1 MELSNSNYARIK
13 KYNIL
18 LIALIISILPK
29 IFYLR
34 LVILSRDNQ
43 LIWGNL
49 IDSNFSAFYKMNF
62 LLFATF
68 LLLISIIPYLIQIKI
83 KKTFYYIPLIFLAIL
98 IIISAY
104 FSKYST
110 VTMTGFPGRYES
122 LFVLLSYLLLTFV
135 TLNTIEQKDAFKFVF
150 SIFFI
155 SIFIL
160 GFHGVLQYFGFDFF
174 ATDIGRRI
182 ITPPGLER
190 MVDNLSFLDSNRVYS
205 TLGNPNYVGS
215 YGAMVLSLLFGLY
228 INTRKQKRIYIL
240 GFLNILMF
248 AYLVGSRSRG
258 GMIGL
263 LAGLILLLVLLAR
276 EIRENWKQVAIVLL
290 AFFLIFLSMDVYSVQ
305 DLFGDIISPQPEEK
319 LVEEEII
326 APPITGVESKDNQ
339 LKLVTA
345 DSEVTVEY
353 RNNSFEFF
361 GDEQNKL
368 FNYRLPFSDKIFIS
382 GKEYINHSFYLE
394 QDNKELIWQY
404 DNKEAQ
410 FKFSEEQFLMQGI
423 NGEYFAIK
431 EVPSFG
437 FEGYERLGSSRGYIW
452 SRTLPMLRE
461 TLLLGHGPD
470 TYAFYFP
477 QHDVVGK
484 LRFLRSPEILVDKPH
499 NMYLQTAV
507 NTGVLSLLVLLGMWG
522 YYILQ
527 SLSLYWKADY
537 SRWENRVGVALL
549 ASVVAYLV
557 TGFFNDSV
565 VSVAPVFW
573 ILLGM
578 GISVN
583 LLLKEKFKFV

>member
-1 MELSNSNYARIK
+1 LELSNSNYARIK

-122 LFVLLSYLLLTFV
+122 LFVLLSYLLLTLVAF
-135 TLNTIEQKDAFKFVF
+135 NTIEQKDAFKFVF

-160 GFHGVLQYFGFDFF
+160 GVHGVLQYFGFDFF

-182 ITPPGLER
+182 ITPQGLER

-215 YGAMVLSLLFGLY
+215 YGAMVVSLLFGLY

-368 FNYRLPFSDKIFIS
+368 FNYRVPFSDKIFIS

-527 SLSLYWKADY
+527 SLKLYWQADY
-537 SRWENRVGVALL
+537 SRWENRVGVALM

-557 TGFFNDSV
+557 TGVFNDSV

-573 ILLGM
+573 TLLGM

-583 LLLKEKFKFV
+583 LLLKEKN